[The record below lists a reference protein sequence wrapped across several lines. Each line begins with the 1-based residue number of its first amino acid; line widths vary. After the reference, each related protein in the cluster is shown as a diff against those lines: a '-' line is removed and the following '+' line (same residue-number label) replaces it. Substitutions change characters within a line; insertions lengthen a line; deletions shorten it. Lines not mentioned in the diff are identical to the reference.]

1 MFFGRSFG
9 DFACLQMIGKMIFKQ
24 RKGSGNE
31 GFSDWNPQEEFI
43 SDEEN
48 CGFQGIYANGTRLF
62 IPLFQL
68 VEILISTKGVDFVD
82 TLTCLFPLCC
92 AF

>member
-1 MFFGRSFG
+1 
-9 DFACLQMIGKMIFKQ
+9 MIGKMIFKQ

-48 CGFQGIYANGTRLF
+48 SGFQGVFADGTRLF
-62 IPLFQL
+62 ILLSQL
-68 VEILISTKGVDFVD
+68 VEILISTKGVDKVD
-82 TLTCLFPLCC
+82 TLK
-92 AF
+92 